1 MNKEGNAQNQSQNE
15 SQINTHE
22 IKRNDQDEERQGCG
36 DDGVTE
42 LEIKREFGVQ
52 KLTEITN
59 SIYDTGEIT
68 GQMFKSILI
77 AMPR

>member
-1 MNKEGNAQNQSQNE
+1 MNKEENAQNQSQNG
-15 SQINTHE
+15 SQIHTHE
-22 IKRNDQDEERQGCG
+22 IKRNDQDEERQGCR